1 MLLVWDKC
9 SVYDKVQYVEGFGES
24 VHRDAL
30 CAESIPQ
37 DSMICKKTSL
47 KRVDTTIHQDIFLNG
62 KDCINH

>member
-9 SVYDKVQYVEGFGES
+9 SVYDKVQYVEGLGKVFIEM
-24 VHRDAL
+24 H

-47 KRVDTTIHQDIFLNG
+47 KQVDTTIHQDIFLNG
-62 KDCINH
+62 KDCMNH